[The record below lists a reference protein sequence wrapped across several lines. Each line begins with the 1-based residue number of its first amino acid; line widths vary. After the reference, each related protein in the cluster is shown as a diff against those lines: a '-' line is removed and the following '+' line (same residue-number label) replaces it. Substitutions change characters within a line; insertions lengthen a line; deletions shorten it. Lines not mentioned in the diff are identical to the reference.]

1 MVVNVRVAMG
11 LRRLTGGI
19 AVVQVKGDTVGE
31 AIASLGRQFPDIK
44 AKLQGENGQLS
55 GLVGVYVDGENI
67 SYRQGL
73 DTPLA
78 EGNELMLLPAA
89 AGG

>member
-1 MVVNVRVAMG
+1 MG

-19 AVVQVKGDTVGE
+19 AVVQVNGATVGE
-31 AIASLGRQFPDIK
+31 AIANLGRQFPDMK
-44 AKLQGENGQLS
+44 AKLQAENGQLS

-73 DTPLA
+73 DTPLT